1 VLPYAAVLSSARE
14 LAQQI
19 LVQAELLTKELDW
32 FTIDSTLGGAVR
44 TSCLQY
50 VDPLLTVA

>member
-1 VLPYAAVLSSARE
+1 MLPYAAVLSSARE